1 MFVTPRTETY
11 EGMQHTL
18 KSYIMVVHI
27 MWLYHCN
34 VGKTKRVKKNM
45 KENIWRHQ
53 KLNKEKYV
61 YFDNDPSNTT

>member
-1 MFVTPRTETY
+1 
-11 EGMQHTL
+11 
-18 KSYIMVVHI
+18 MVVHI

-45 KENIWRHQ
+45 KGNIWRHQ